1 MVNHKFKQIS
11 ADLNVEMKKVHTIVE
26 KWPTRLKLKIGEKG
40 DKEEFLMLL
49 GSNFIGTERHVEWR
63 RVE

>member
-1 MVNHKFKQIS
+1 MVNYNFKQIS
-11 ADLNVEMKKVHTIVE
+11 ADLNVEMKKVHTVVE

-63 RVE
+63 RAE

>member
-1 MVNHKFKQIS
+1 MAQHNFKQIS
-11 ADLNVEMKKVHTIVE
+11 ADLNVVMKSVHTIVE
-26 KWPTRLKLKIGEKG
+26 KWPTRLKLQQGEKG

-49 GSNFIGTERHVEWR
+49 GSTFTGSERYVEWR

>member
-1 MVNHKFKQIS
+1 MVCHVFKQIS
-11 ADLNVEMKKVHTIVE
+11 AGLSVGMKKVHTVVE
-26 KWPTRLKLKIGEKG
+26 KWPTRLKLQPGEKG

-49 GSNFIGTERHVEWR
+49 GSTFTATERHVEWR